1 MKWLGL
7 GLGLVVAACG
17 APSVEHVELA
27 PLPPSPT
34 PDQRVWIFNAVRP
47 RGELTESTTTCDRHG
62 GCFTTTNGA
71 IVLPDGRTVRDP
83 EDLAPLVAPQS
94 GTLVHAHK
102 ASRAAGRLAWWGA
115 GAITALVGGFLVSMN
130 GHDNGNDT
138 ELEIGLGVAV
148 GGLMLGAMAG
158 YIERDTIN
166 DERRAAFASYP
177 NDLAARLSLCPS
189 GQLVM
194 PCEQQV
200 PGAGAPSDAP
210 PATPDPGLDQLRPR

>member
-1 MKWLGL
+1 MKL
-7 GLGLVVAACG
+7 LGLVVVAGCG
-17 APSVEHVELA
+17 APSVEHVQLA

-71 IVLPDGRTVRDP
+71 IELPDGRTVRDP
-83 EDLAPLVAPQS
+83 EDLAPLVAPES
-94 GTLVHAHK
+94 VTLAHARK
-102 ASRAAGRLAWWGA
+102 ANRAAGRLAWWGA
-115 GAITALVGGFLVSMN
+115 GAITALAGGFLVSMN

-177 NDLAARLSLCPS
+177 KDLAARLSLCPS

-200 PGAGAPSDAP
+200 PGAAAPTYAA